1 MATLA
6 TTPIRLDM
14 EGHGKGQ
21 STVKAILTPVRLNLA
36 KKFRESRE
44 YRNEFF
50 RKRAKGEIA
59 MQIRKLRELRKL
71 RQIDLANQATMK
83 QSAVSRIE
91 QAEYS
96 GWTFRTL
103 MKVAEALDARLKIT
117 FQPMEEVIAEYE
129 RRENLP

>member
-1 MATLA
+1 
-6 TTPIRLDM
+6 M